1 MPGRNHHEKPYDAG
15 TMEKLNFYRG
25 YVEAWL
31 PVFLL
36 QHHIIQAINIFDFF
50 AGPGSDSEG
59 KSGSPKIAFDEVTKA
74 LASSKAETI
83 PPIRMYFN
91 EFDPEKHSDLDS
103 PLKVRK
109 MAS

>member
-1 MPGRNHHEKPYDAG
+1 MSGRNHHEKPYDAG
-15 TMEKLNFYRG
+15 TLDKLDLYRG

-31 PVFLL
+31 PVFLHQ
-36 QHHIIQAINIFDFF
+36 QHIEAINIFDFF
-50 AGPGSDSEG
+50 AGPGSDLHG
-59 KSGSPKIAFDEVTKA
+59 KPGSPKIAFDEVTKA
-74 LASSKAETI
+74 LASSKAETN